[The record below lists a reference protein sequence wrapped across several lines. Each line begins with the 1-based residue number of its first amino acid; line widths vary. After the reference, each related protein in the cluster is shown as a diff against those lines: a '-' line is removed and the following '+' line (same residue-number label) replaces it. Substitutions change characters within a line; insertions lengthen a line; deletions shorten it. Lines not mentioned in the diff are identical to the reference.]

1 MANLLGNRL
10 NRLVRERA
18 YLSGELPRLNEAVRK
33 AQAQLEKEMASLN
46 QTLARIDDVDQS
58 LRQLSGIDPACIA
71 SIRATPR
78 SGPGQFGDVRNTL
91 IDILKQKDG
100 PITTVEIVQRMAP
113 VFGWDLTT
121 KNGRLFAREAVRRP
135 LQIFQKRN
143 VVERLPNHL
152 TANHK
157 NCGVWRWI
165 GPLDTDAAPAQK
177 KTADL

>member
-46 QTLARIDDVDQS
+46 QMLVRIDDVDQS
-58 LRQLSGIDPACIA
+58 IRQLSGVDPTCIA

-78 SGPGQFGDVRNTL
+78 SGLGQFGDVRKTL

-100 PITTVEIVQRMAP
+100 PITTVEIIQRMAP

-121 KNGRLFAREAVRRP
+121 TNGRQFARESVRRP

-143 VVERLPNHL
+143 AVERLPSHL
-152 TANHK
+152 TANQR
-157 NCGVWRWI
+157 NCGVWRWV
-165 GPLDTDAAPAQK
+165 GPPDTNEAANQK
-177 KTADL
+177 KTADR